1 MFQPS
6 VIIHTYAICSNRLSL
21 YVQGAR
27 SMTYNPAEN
36 AVLINTD
43 AEGGSYE
50 LFMIPKDAG
59 NNRAEPQVTVDA
71 VSNLPLHI
79 HAHMRKF
86 SLEQKGTL
94 AG

>member
-1 MFQPS
+1 MSKLSIKSNPS
-6 VIIHTYAICSNRLSL
+6 SLTICWL
-21 YVQGAR
+21 QGAR

-59 NNRAEPQVTVDA
+59 NNRGEPQVTVDA
-71 VSNLPLHI
+71 VSKASFPCLN
-79 HAHMRKF
+79 AY
-86 SLEQKGTL
+86 S
-94 AG
+94 